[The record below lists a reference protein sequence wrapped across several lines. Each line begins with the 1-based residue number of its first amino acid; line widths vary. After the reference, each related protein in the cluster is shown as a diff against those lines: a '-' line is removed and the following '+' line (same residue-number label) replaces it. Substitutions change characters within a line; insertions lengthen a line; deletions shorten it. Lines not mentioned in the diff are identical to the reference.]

1 AAGRARV
8 QPCAG
13 GWEACRGRPD
23 GAARGGET
31 GGAARLSARQRLV
44 QQGQK
49 LAGVGPELGEPRG
62 QLGLASVG
70 ELFEEQLGVADD
82 VIQRRAELV
91 PKLRPRVDAHAPAAR
106 PSSAS
111 IFSTSRA
118 KSTGL
123 VSKASHP
130 APMAFPATAAM
141 ACAVSAI
148 TGMARVSGAA
158 LIWRVAS
165 HPSSPGRLMSIRM
178 SAGVSERAIATP
190 CSPST
195 AMATS

>member
-1 AAGRARV
+1 EVRV
-8 QPCAG
+8 P
-13 GWEACRGRPD
+13 RMP
-23 GAARGGET
+23 
-31 GGAARLSARQRLV
+31 ARQHLV
-44 QQGQK
+44 QQGQELPGIDTK
-49 LAGVGPELGEPRG
+49 GREPHGELGLTAVC
-62 QLGLASVG
+62 QLL
-70 ELFEEQLGVADD
+70 EQELGVADD
-82 VIQRRAELV
+82 VVQRRAQLM
-91 PKLRPRVDAHAPAAR
+91 PKLRGRVDAHVPPVR

-123 VSKASHP
+123 VSKSSQP
-130 APMAFPATAAM
+130 APRAFSRSPDI

-165 HPSSPGRLMSIRM
+165 QPSRPGRLMSIRI

-195 AMATS
+195 AIATSYPRRARRRDSMSRFIS